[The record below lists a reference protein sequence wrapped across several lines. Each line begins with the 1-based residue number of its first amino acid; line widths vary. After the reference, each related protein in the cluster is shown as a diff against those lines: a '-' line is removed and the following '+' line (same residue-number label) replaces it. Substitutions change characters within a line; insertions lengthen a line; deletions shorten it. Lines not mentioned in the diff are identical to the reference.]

1 MKRPALALATV
12 VLVGLLPLVVHS
24 PYLLHILI
32 LVLLAAAL
40 GLAWNV
46 VGGWAGQYSVGH
58 AAYFGIGGYTL
69 SILVARGI
77 APGWGALAGMVI
89 AVAISIVIG
98 SICLRLRGAYFV
110 LASIAVAEILRLT
123 ALAWK
128 TLTNGAEGIL
138 INELPPLTLFG
149 HVVTDF
155 SGKEPFVYLA
165 LLLAFVGVAV
175 NEALTRT
182 KLGYML
188 QAIRED
194 QDAAWSL
201 GIPLAF
207 YKNAALSISA
217 ALTALVGAVTAMY
230 ILFLDPHAAFGLEVS
245 VQAVLIC
252 ILGGI
257 GTVAGPVL
265 GAVVIVLLDEG
276 LRTWLTQGHALV
288 YGLLLVLAIL
298 FLPDGLMG
306 LFRFRRKPPRAAP
319 LPSAGGAP

>member
-1 MKRPALALATV
+1 MRRPALALAGI
-12 VLVGLLPLVVHS
+12 VLVALVPVFVHS
-24 PYLLHILI
+24 PYLLHVAI

-58 AAYFGIGGYTL
+58 AAYFGVGGYTVC
-69 SILVARGI
+69 ILLGRGI
-77 APGWGALAGMVI
+77 GPGWGALLGVVL
-89 AVAISIVIG
+89 AVAVSLVIG

-123 ALAWK
+123 ALAW
-128 TLTNGAEGIL
+128 TSLTKGAEGIL
-138 INELPPLTLFG
+138 ISDLPPLSLFG

-155 SGKEPFVYLA
+155 SGKEPFLYLA
-165 LLLAFVGVAV
+165 LALAALGVAV
-175 NEALTRT
+175 NEALSRT
-182 KLGYML
+182 KLGYLL

-201 GIPLAF
+201 GIPLSL
-207 YKNAALSISA
+207 YKNAALAISA
-217 ALTALVGAVTAMY
+217 ALASLAGALTAMY
-230 ILFLDPHAAFGLEVS
+230 VAFLDPHAGFGLEVS

-257 GTVAGPVL
+257 GTVFGPVL
-265 GAVVIVLLDEG
+265 GALVLVLLDEG

-306 LFRFRRKPPRAAP
+306 LFRFRRRPRPAP
-319 LPSAGGAP
+319 AGGGSR